1 MSEPVEL
8 KAGGVYAGLDLSN
21 HEFAELDLSDAVF
34 TECLLN
40 DVQLSAVMLQA
51 ARFVE
56 CRFVRC
62 RFAHADLRDTK
73 FERCNFGDPD
83 SHSGVEIAFSRLDE
97 AVFET
102 CDLSFADIDR
112 TSLYAVQFLTCN
124 LRGARF
130 HRADFARAFGGKVVR
145 SAATFRSCNLELADL
160 SQAGLPGCDL
170 SGSSLRE
177 ADLTEAELDGADL
190 TNCDL
195 FQALT
200 AGAKLANADL
210 RGAEVSGL
218 NPADLGS
225 YDGMKI
231 TLSQQQLLLS
241 AMGLD
246 VFPD

>member
-1 MSEPVEL
+1 MSELPDL
-8 KAGGVYAGLDLSN
+8 KAGGAYEGLDLSN
-21 HEFAELDLSDAVF
+21 YEFAEADLSDAVF
-34 TECLLN
+34 TACLLN
-40 DVQLSAVMLQA
+40 DVQLSAVMLQG

-56 CRFVRC
+56 CRLVRC
-62 RFAHADLRDTK
+62 RFAHADLRDTR
-73 FERCNFGDPD
+73 FERCNFADAD

-112 TSLYAVQFLTCN
+112 TSLYAVGFMTCN

-177 ADLTEAELDGADL
+177 ADISEADLAGADL
-190 TNCDL
+190 SNCDL

-218 NPADLGS
+218 NLAELCA

-231 TLSQQQLLLS
+231 TLGQQHLLLS

-246 VFPD
+246 VYAD